1 MGRLVIYEGSDEEI
15 QRFLTSLPQHVD
27 VQPAQTHGGAGAGN
41 GRGAQW
47 DAIAQAFH
55 NRLQEAAAYGRKGQ
69 MNAMIAWL
77 RSNGSI
83 ELSKL
88 WGASGV
94 ANQHDYGGIGS
105 SLTRNM
111 KKVGGMR
118 KWYTAE
124 KHPTNPNE
132 WVYKIVPELV
142 EPLSLAFA
150 NWGNN

>member
-1 MGRLVIYEGSDEEI
+1 MGRLIIYEGSDEEI
-15 QRFLTSLPQHVD
+15 RRFLTSLPQHVD
-27 VQPAQTHGGAGAGN
+27 VQPAPAHGGAGPSN

-111 KKVGGMR
+111 LKSGGM
-118 KWYTAE
+118 KQWYSCKPHST
-124 KHPTNPNE
+124 KPKE
-132 WVYKIVPELV
+132 WIYAIMPELV
-142 EPLSLAFA
+142 EPLKKAF
-150 NWGNN
+150 GI